1 MSRINKK
8 NTVSG
13 IYQVVDTNRVGVY
26 FGKILLFLIWLG
38 LCLFLIKYYPKN
50 ELLWLII
57 LIAIIMFPKFIINIF
72 LFQVHRKGYI
82 VSVEDDVFIFPGG
95 KIAAKTFLET
105 FSPSYLLQSFKQHS
119 IFISDIRQIDKIKSN
134 GLHIDGEFGSIDFS
148 LDTAKR
154 DELYSLLIR
163 TLQQSSG
170 TLETDFE

>member
-26 FGKILLFLIWLG
+26 FGGILLFLICLG
-38 LCLFLIKYYPKN
+38 LCFLIYDSSAKD
-50 ELLWLII
+50 LLVLLIPVTI
-57 LIAIIMFPKFIINIF
+57 LLFPKFIINIF